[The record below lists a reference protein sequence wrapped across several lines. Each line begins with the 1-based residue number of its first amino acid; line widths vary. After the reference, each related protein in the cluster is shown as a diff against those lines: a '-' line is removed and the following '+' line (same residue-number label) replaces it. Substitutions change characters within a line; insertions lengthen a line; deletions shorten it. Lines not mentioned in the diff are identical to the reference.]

1 MTSRRL
7 HLTGLLAACV
17 AAAALPAAADAAAP
31 TDPQAASQQPL
42 QIMKVGAALDQIA
55 RPLADVPVLVA
66 DTGLDLD
73 HPDIASRL
81 FSLPAAV
88 PAPNPDGPP
97 GTVAAGSAGWDLIG
111 TNHHGALRPD
121 ADPSDPEGW
130 SGHGTAV
137 AGLLGAAWNNGQG
150 GAGVAPNA
158 RFIALR
164 TCWDGDDCYQYVQ
177 AAAVDWAA
185 DRGARVASFSWLSGP
200 LEESL
205 RAAIVN
211 HPNMLFV
218 TIPSGNGGAYDA
230 DGDSPQP
237 CGLDAPNVLCVSTS
251 TPDDRLDCGAYGPRS
266 VDVAVPTQNSITT
279 TNGGGF
285 GPTGCATSYAAP
297 TAAGLATILFG
308 IDPTASA
315 ADVRAAIVDSARRA
329 ADWQG
334 KSVSGGIAD
343 AQAAVALFQQRRGIA
358 PGTPPPGTPPATP
371 PTRPTPPQPR
381 TPTPP
386 RDTTRP
392 TITVRV
398 NRFGTVLTFRLSE
411 PARVRLVFERRIRG
425 RKTAGG
431 RCTPGKRIGRSCTI
445 SVVAGEWAPS
455 ALQGTKLRKVA
466 LNKLRKE
473 TGGRMLLRNNR
484 YSVGVTAVDAAG
496 NRTRSSIGFTK
507 TR

>member
-1 MTSRRL
+1 MTRRRL
-7 HLTGLLAACV
+7 ITSGLLAASV
-17 AAAALPAAADAAAP
+17 AAAALLPGAASAAAP
-31 TDPQAASQQPL
+31 TDPQAAQQEPL
-42 QIMKVGAALDQIA
+42 RLMHVPEALDLIA

-73 HPDIASRL
+73 HPDIAPRL
-81 FSLPAAV
+81 FSLPAPVA
-88 PAPNPDGPP
+88 APNPDGVGDP
-97 GTVAAGSAGWDLIG
+97 GTVAAGRAGWDLIG
-111 TNHHGALRPD
+111 TTHHGALRPD
-121 ADPSDPEGW
+121 ADPSDPDGY

-158 RFIALR
+158 RFVALR
-164 TCWDGDDCYQYVQ
+164 TCWDGDECYQYVQ
-177 AAAVDWAA
+177 AAAIDWAA

-205 RAAIVN
+205 RAAILN

-230 DGDSPQP
+230 DGESPQP
-237 CGLDAPNVLCVSTS
+237 CGLDAANVLCVSTS
-251 TPDDRLDCGAYGPRS
+251 SPTDGLDCGAYGPRS

-285 GPTGCATSYAAP
+285 GPSGCATSYASP

-308 IDPTASA
+308 IDPTATA
-315 ADVRAAIVDSARRA
+315 ADVRAAIVDSARKA
-329 ADWQG
+329 PEWAG
-334 KSVSGGIAD
+334 KSTSGGIAD

-358 PGTPPPGTPPATP
+358 PGTPPPGTPAL
-371 PTRPTPPQPR
+371 RPIPQPG
-381 TPTPP
+381 PNPAP
-386 RDTTRP
+386 QRDRTRP

-425 RKTAGG
+425 RKTSGG
-431 RCTPGKRIGRSCTI
+431 RCTPGKRIGRFCTI
-445 SVVAGEWAPS
+445 SVTEGEWAQSVPQS
-455 ALQGTKLRKVA
+455 VKARKVA
-466 LNKLRKE
+466 LDRLRKSN
-473 TGGRMLLRNNR
+473 GQRMLLRNRR
-484 YSVGVTAVDAAG
+484 YSVSVTATDAAG
-496 NRTRSSIGFTK
+496 NRSRFSVGFTK